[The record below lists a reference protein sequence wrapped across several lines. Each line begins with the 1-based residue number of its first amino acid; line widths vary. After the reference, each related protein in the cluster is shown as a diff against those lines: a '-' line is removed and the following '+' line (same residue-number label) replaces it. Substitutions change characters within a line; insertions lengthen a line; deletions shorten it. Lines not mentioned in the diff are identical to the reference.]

1 MSPIKYLIER
11 CFHRRE
17 HRQVACVNSKENKVG
32 NFSVA
37 VDAGLH
43 PRNLLMCS
51 NCTHQEAIA
60 EIEKFLE
67 GNDSSADHAAEEPF
81 QSGRHG
87 II

>member
-17 HRQVACVNSKENKVG
+17 HRHEAS

-37 VDAGLH
+37 VDAGLYS
-43 PRNLLMCS
+43 RNLSMGS

-67 GNDSSADHAAEEPF
+67 GNDSSAGLAAEEPF